1 MEIIMKKRFLTCL
14 MVLPMVLMALMTLT
28 ACGGDDD
35 DNNGIDT
42 AIGVHRID
50 VQFNDN
56 VAGCD
61 VINYFYGLRAD
72 ASFANIYENGKQ
84 LPLDRSTH
92 TWSTD
97 EVRDISIQ
105 TEDGCAAIVGAINI
119 TSKNLKPINHDVT
132 VTVVGYV
139 NGKRIKTQVF
149 TLPAGKTA
157 MSAAF
162 STSDKELNDAAI
174 L

>member
-1 MEIIMKKRFLTCL
+1 MKKNIFTKL
-14 MVLPMVLMALMTLT
+14 MMLAMVAMTSISFI

-35 DNNGIDT
+35 DNNGVDT

-50 VQFNDN
+50 VQFNDDA
-56 VAGCD
+56 AGCS
-61 VINYFYGLRAD
+61 VMNYFYGLRVD
-72 ASFANIYENGKQ
+72 ASYANIYENGKQ
-84 LPLDRSTH
+84 LPLDASTH
-92 TWSTD
+92 TWST
-97 EVRDISIQ
+97 EELRNISIQ
-105 TEDGCAAIVGAINI
+105 TEDGCVAIVGAINI
-119 TSKNLKPINHDVT
+119 TSKSLKPIDHDVT

-162 STSDKELNDAAI
+162 STSDKELNDTAI

>member
-1 MEIIMKKRFLTCL
+1 MKKNIFTKL
-14 MVLPMVLMALMTLT
+14 MMLAMVAMTSVLLT
-28 ACGGDDD
+28 ACSGDDD
-35 DNNGIDT
+35 DNNGVDT

-72 ASFANIYENGKQ
+72 ASYANIYENGKQ
-84 LPLDRSTH
+84 LPLDASTH
-92 TWSTD
+92 TWSTE
-97 EVRDISIQ
+97 EVRNISIQ
-105 TEDGCAAIVGAINI
+105 TEDGCVAIVGAINI
-119 TSKNLKPINHDVT
+119 TSKNLKPIDHDVT

-157 MSAAF
+157 ISAAF

>member
-1 MEIIMKKRFLTCL
+1 MKKNIFTKL
-14 MVLPMVLMALMTLT
+14 MMLAMVAMTSVSFT

-35 DNNGIDT
+35 DNNGVDT
-42 AIGVHRID
+42 AIGFHRID
-50 VQFNDN
+50 VQFSDDA
-56 VAGCD
+56 AGCS

-72 ASFANIYENGKQ
+72 ASYANIYENGKL
-84 LPLDRSTH
+84 LPLDGSTH

-97 EVRDISIQ
+97 EVRNISIQ
-105 TEDGCAAIVGAINI
+105 TEDGCVAIVGAINI
-119 TSKNLKPINHDVT
+119 TSKNLKPIDHDVT

-157 MSAAF
+157 ISAAF

>member
-56 VAGCD
+56 VRELQLQRKQQFERLG
-61 VINYFYGLRAD
+61 G
-72 ASFANIYENGKQ
+72 YE
-84 LPLDRSTH
+84 
-92 TWSTD
+92 
-97 EVRDISIQ
+97 
-105 TEDGCAAIVGAINI
+105 
-119 TSKNLKPINHDVT
+119 
-132 VTVVGYV
+132 
-139 NGKRIKTQVF
+139 
-149 TLPAGKTA
+149 
-157 MSAAF
+157 
-162 STSDKELNDAAI
+162 
-174 L
+174 

>member
-1 MEIIMKKRFLTCL
+1 MKKNFFT
-14 MVLPMVLMALMTLT
+14 ALMMLAMVAMVSTTFT

-35 DNNGIDT
+35 DNNGVDT

-56 VAGCD
+56 VGGCD
-61 VINYFYGLRAD
+61 VASYFYGLKAD

-84 LPLDRSTH
+84 LPLDESTH
-92 TWSTD
+92 TWMTD
-97 EVRDISIQ
+97 EVRNISVT
-105 TEDGCAAIVGAINI
+105 TEDGCVAIVGSITI
-119 TSKNLKPINHDVT
+119 TSKTLKPIDHDVS
-132 VTVVGYV
+132 VTIVGYV

-149 TLPAGKTA
+149 TLPAGKTG
-157 MSAAF
+157 MSTVF
-162 STSDKELNDAAI
+162 STSDTEQHEGAI